1 MCRVVQPH
9 HTCGPHVSASL
20 SNKSFPPEAQP
31 REYQQST
38 HIRKSVQGSPVRLLH
53 VRLEE
58 VGGIVPGHRRGRRHL
73 DLFDGGEKLRLANS
87 AGYSSRSRCG
97 CAGDEGLGARRRGG
111 EEEQGREGLV
121 VADDHAIFLLGKQ
134 VAFDW
139 TKPKD
144 MLLLFGSSANEE
156 RELVDFDENE
166 NAKMRRSQETVDG
179 QTVETLPK
187 AVIIVKM

>member
-1 MCRVVQPH
+1 
-9 HTCGPHVSASL
+9 
-20 SNKSFPPEAQP
+20 
-31 REYQQST
+31 
-38 HIRKSVQGSPVRLLH
+38 
-53 VRLEE
+53 
-58 VGGIVPGHRRGRRHL
+58 
-73 DLFDGGEKLRLANS
+73 
-87 AGYSSRSRCG
+87 
-97 CAGDEGLGARRRGG
+97 
-111 EEEQGREGLV
+111 
-121 VADDHAIFLLGKQ
+121 

>member
-1 MCRVVQPH
+1 M
-9 HTCGPHVSASL
+9 SASVG
-20 SNKSFPPEAQP
+20 NKSFPPEAQP

-53 VRLEE
+53 VRLEQ

-73 DLFDGGEKLRLANS
+73 DLFDGGEKLRRRRRRP
-87 AGYSSRSRCG
+87 GCG
-97 CAGDEGLGARRRGG
+97 CAGDEGLAARRRGG

-144 MLLLFGSSANEE
+144 MLLLFGSSAKEA
-156 RELVDFDENE
+156 ELVDFDENE
-166 NAKMRRSQETVDG
+166 NAKISG
-179 QTVETLPK
+179 HS
-187 AVIIVKM
+187 